1 MALQAF
7 LLPSAV
13 RGSAAR
19 PPLARSPGSQEFCLH
34 GELGTALLRADSGDE
49 VLCGD
54 GFVAAWTHGVAAQ
67 EIRRGA
73 HAGAPSL
80 WETGAGSL
88 VVATSQG
95 LTIARGPFGGRPLY
109 YRQEEGRVLVSS
121 TLSALVE
128 ILDDPRA
135 FDLECLGAL
144 GLAQSRPDPRS
155 TPYLGIKRVLACETL
170 TFTRQGVRRATTLPL
185 LPERRPGTARDHAH
199 ALREELAE
207 AVARAIRGFSAVGV
221 FAGGGLDSSGLL
233 ALLAERARR
242 GESLRF
248 TGVTYDFAGPGDDR
262 PHLAALLEMTGA
274 TTLRLAPGEIRELLS
289 TFFVQEAAPC
299 TWPTCPIELLGAQ
312 RAKAWGADVLMG
324 GVGGDDVLDG
334 DESRFA
340 ERVLRGELGAVVEA
354 MTQRVTWTRSTPTK
368 ILDLIVR
375 PVLRRSVPPSVL
387 AWHRRRWQRGREA
400 WAWAGPRLRDLL
412 DPAVETAHHDGW
424 LGRMAVDQNCV
435 DYSDARGQTET
446 ACGLPWVD
454 PYLDPTFVSFL
465 ATLPPEELFYG
476 RRQRGLFREAMKGL
490 LPESL
495 RLRPDKASFETLG
508 DEMFAAVG
516 GLAAFAPL
524 LTMEATAD
532 LGLVRPAP
540 FRRTF
545 ERVVRKEATRRGW
558 LEVWPMLAVE
568 CFLRDASVRVSPVR
582 GAA

>member
-1 MALQAF
+1 
-7 LLPSAV
+7 V
-13 RGSAAR
+13 V
-19 PPLARSPGSQEFCLH
+19 
-34 GELGTALLRADSGDE
+34 LRADPSDE
-49 VLCGD
+49 VLRGD

-67 EIRRGA
+67 EFRRAA

-80 WETGAGSL
+80 RQTGAGSL

-109 YRQEEGRVLVSS
+109 YRQEEGLVLVSS
-121 TLSALVE
+121 TLSTLVDSLEDPPALDV
-128 ILDDPRA
+128 
-135 FDLECLGAL
+135 ECLGAL

-170 TFTRQGVRRATTLPL
+170 TFTREGVHRATSLPP
-185 LPERRPGTARDHAH
+185 LPERRRGTVRDHAH

-207 AVARAIRGFSAVGV
+207 AVARALRGFSAVGV

-233 ALLAERARR
+233 ALVAERARR
-242 GESLRF
+242 RESLRF
-248 TGVTYDFAGPGDDR
+248 TAVTYDFAGPGDDR

-274 TTLRLAPGEIRELLS
+274 TTLRLAPREIRELPS
-289 TFFVQEAAPC
+289 TFFVQGAAPC
-299 TWPTCPIELLGAQ
+299 TWPTCPIELLGAY

-334 DESRFA
+334 DEGMFA
-340 ERVLRGELGAVVEA
+340 ERVLRGELGAVVDA
-354 MTQRVTWTRSTPTK
+354 MTQRVTWTRSTPAK

-400 WAWAGPRLRDLL
+400 WAWAGPRLRDQLAPHL
-412 DPAVETAHHDGW
+412 EAAECDDW
-424 LGRMAVDQNCV
+424 LERMAVDQNCV
-435 DYSDARGQTET
+435 DYSDARGQTEL

-465 ATLPPEELFYG
+465 ATLPPEELLYG

-495 RLRPDKASFETLG
+495 RLRPDKASFEPLG

-516 GLAAFAPL
+516 GLPAFATL

-568 CFLRDASVRVSPVR
+568 CFLRDARVRVSPAR